1 MNAPIKSNQNR
12 NQNQMMAELPSD
24 RHRLQADRR
33 VRFASHSTLQSFTS
47 VLAVCSKQELWYS
60 NREVR
65 MMRLERNRDAFA
77 LVRALLSPSAE
88 DMEEGIDISKVVGL
102 DKLVSG
108 ILKDIVS
115 TQVSSFRFRS
125 LTHHIS

>member
-1 MNAPIKSNQNR
+1 
-12 NQNQMMAELPSD
+12 
-24 RHRLQADRR
+24 
-33 VRFASHSTLQSFTS
+33 
-47 VLAVCSKQELWYS
+47 
-60 NREVR
+60 